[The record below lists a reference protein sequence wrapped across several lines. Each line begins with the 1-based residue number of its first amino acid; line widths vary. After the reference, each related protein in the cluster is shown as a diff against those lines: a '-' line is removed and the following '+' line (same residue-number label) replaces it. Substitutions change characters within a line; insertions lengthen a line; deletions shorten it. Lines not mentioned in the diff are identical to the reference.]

1 MQAMGIELR
10 ERTPRLLVAVVA
22 AGGLLLGLTACEGI
36 KQSLGLTKSA
46 PDEFA
51 VAPNLPLTVPPD
63 FQLRPPGSA
72 TTGSQEVPVR
82 EKAAAD
88 VFGNDL
94 VGSTDAG
101 ASDAG
106 VSEEAGF
113 GQGESAILRAAGAE
127 NVEPDIR
134 DTVDREFSIYAKTDQ
149 SFLEDLIFWREAEQP
164 GEPLDAEA
172 EAKRLREN
180 AALGKPVTEG
190 ETPVIERREKGF
202 LEDVF

>member
-1 MQAMGIELR
+1 MRAMRNRLS
-10 ERTPRLLVAVVA
+10 ERTPRLLAALVA
-22 AGGLLLGLTACEGI
+22 AGGLLLGLSACEGI

-63 FQLRPPGSA
+63 FQLRPPGGASP
-72 TTGSQEVPVR
+72 GNQEVPVR
-82 EKAAAD
+82 QKAAAD
-88 VFGNDL
+88 VFGDQP
-94 VGSTDAG
+94 SSG
-101 ASDAG
+101 AEG
-106 VSEEAGF
+106 TTEAGF

-149 SFLEDLIFWREAEQP
+149 GFLEDLIFWREAEPP
-164 GEPLDAEA
+164 GEPLDPEA

-190 ETPVIERREKGF
+190 ETPVIERREKGL